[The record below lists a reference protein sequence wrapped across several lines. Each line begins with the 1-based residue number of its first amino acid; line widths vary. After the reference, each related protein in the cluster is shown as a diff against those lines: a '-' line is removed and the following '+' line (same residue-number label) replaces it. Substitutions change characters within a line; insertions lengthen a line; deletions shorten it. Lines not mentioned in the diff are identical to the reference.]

1 LRTIVQH
8 IPNCTFIADGLDECT
23 WVEEG
28 WKTHDGESPLEFFEV
43 IRRAIAQNRTRIM
56 VVSRDEPE
64 IRHGY
69 YSALANDGQTL
80 IEYRISLEDVRSDAM
95 TFSRNIVDRKLSNKS
110 ETQKGELSQ
119 RMVDRCDGMF
129 LWMKMLEDDLAGWM
143 NRRKL

>member
-1 LRTIVQH
+1 
-8 IPNCTFIADGLDECT
+8 
-23 WVEEG
+23 
-28 WKTHDGESPLEFFEV
+28 
-43 IRRAIAQNRTRIM
+43 M